1 MKGAALAPGQ
11 GLVLKKTALAL
22 LFGLAI
28 VVLLLWLAGVF
39 TPKIHR
45 AGGGSAES
53 AGRPLGDETL
63 VAAHLI
69 RVPATESAVGTIRAV
84 HETTVASK
92 LLAKVMDVRVKAG
105 QSVDK
110 DELLVRLDDQ
120 DLKSRQEQAE
130 SAVRSAQ
137 AAQEQAKIEYDRVK
151 ELYAQNSAARIELE
165 RTDTT
170 LKSASAD
177 LQRAQQAQQEA
188 TVTLGY
194 ATILSPLT
202 GIIVD
207 KRVEVG
213 DMVSPGQTL
222 LTLYDP
228 THMQLVA
235 SVRESLVR
243 RLQVGQ
249 TLGVHV
255 DALNRTCAGTVS
267 EIVPESDV
275 ASRSFAVKVTGPCP
289 PDIHSGMFGRLL
301 IPLDEE
307 KLLVIPQAAVRQVG
321 QLDMVDVADSSGQ
334 RVERR
339 VVQLGRRVGEDI
351 VVLAGLAEG
360 ERVALPKTTPT
371 TERGA

>member
-11 GLVLKKTALAL
+11 RLALTKAALAL
-22 LFGLAI
+22 LFGIAI
-28 VVLLLWLAGVF
+28 VVLLMWLAGVF
-39 TPKIHR
+39 TSKIR
-45 AGGGSAES
+45 RTSGGPAES
-53 AGRPLGDETL
+53 PGRALGDEAL

-110 DELLVRLDDQ
+110 DEILVRLDDR
-120 DLKSRQEQAE
+120 DLQSRQEQAE

-137 AAQEQAKIEYDRVK
+137 ASQEQAKIEYDRVK

-165 RTDTT
+165 RADTT
-170 LKSASAD
+170 LKAASAD
-177 LQRAQQAQQEA
+177 LQRAEQAQQEA

-202 GIIVD
+202 GIVVD

-213 DMVSPGQTL
+213 DMVTPGQTL

-228 THMQLVA
+228 KHMQLVA

-255 DALNRTCAGTVS
+255 DALNRTCPGTVS

-289 PDIHSGMFGRLL
+289 PDIHSGMYGRLL

-307 KLLVIPQAAVRQVG
+307 NLLVIPQAAVRRVG

-339 VVQLGRRVGEDI
+339 VVQLGRKVGEDI